1 MIQSNTISRSLQI
14 RQAHIQKVNAKSG
27 KNAVLVS
34 LLMISALLNFLIINS
49 DVSLILQLL
58 VAIGLFLVNYELFG
72 KFEKAAMVF
81 GVVLI
86 IIEIALYKDFGSSL
100 IYLNSLMLIISFNN
114 IALRRRHV
122 GKIFIISSILMLLII
137 VSASRDGVY
146 YVLISGRQF
155 NPNMIGMLLFAT
167 LVLGIS
173 GINDNFARKEVKI
186 ISSIVLFGIVLYL
199 QMQTAARTTL
209 IAEILYVLVVLV
221 RNKVKI
227 FRHEKHFKVL
237 IVFSFLICLLVPVVY
252 VALYNYFDGQS
263 FMILGKNL
271 FSGRQ
276 DVWQDAFD
284 MIGRNPVFGVGN
296 EEKFAGVFDS
306 AHNSMLAIW
315 KTSGV
320 ILLVI
325 YIISF
330 VIAKP
335 TLAKQVDINLF
346 LRCAIIPV
354 IFIAAFETILT
365 DSFLYI
371 FALIPLINKTVARK
385 KS

>member
-58 VAIGLFLVNYELFG
+58 VAIGLILVNYELFG
-72 KFEKAAMVF
+72 KFEKAAMFF
-81 GVVLI
+81 GVVFI

-296 EEKFAGVFDS
+296 EEKFSGVFDS